1 MRNGHP
7 EPPWEGGSKRV
18 VEIPMEVP
26 KSERSTGQMLVNL
39 LMALCVLAG
48 ALWVLIPILS

>member
-39 LMALCVLAG
+39 LMTLSVLAG
-48 ALWVLIPILS
+48 ALWVLVPILS